1 MSNDAQRQRF
11 ENAFPNLNLRP
22 SPYLTASGEEEYGA
36 YETRL
41 TYAVWCAA
49 EAQYEGL
56 VKAVDA
62 IIQQWY
68 TPYWKE
74 TGPTAE
80 VIYVLKCELDKLE
93 K

>member
-22 SPYLTASGEEEYGA
+22 SPYLTASGEEE
-36 YETRL
+36 
-41 TYAVWCAA
+41 YAVWCAA